1 MSRNAQAEQP
11 GLADADLPALFKAA
25 NRASLSGQHRFMW
38 FLGIGLVLNVLAA
51 LAGLFLTE
59 SGTDL
64 AAACAAMAFFL
75 AILAGIFVL
84 IDRPERAWYEG
95 RAAAES
101 AKTLAWLYAVGGGPF
116 SLLQE
121 GRADVLL
128 AERFQEILREIKDV
142 ALSLDEGEQLT
153 PAMQQ
158 LRGADLAARR
168 AAYGADRLENQRAW
182 YAAKASHNEKLVR
195 NWRLTILALQAAG
208 LTGAIL
214 KATGSVDINLL
225 GLLAAAAAG
234 AAAWLQAKE
243 HATLANAYG
252 IAAQELGVI
261 RMRLAKPSDEA
272 DWAAFVED
280 AEEAISREHT
290 LWLAR
295 RGARS
300 RP

>member
-1 MSRNAQAEQP
+1 
-11 GLADADLPALFKAA
+11 
-25 NRASLSGQHRFMW
+25 
-38 FLGIGLVLNVLAA
+38 
-51 LAGLFLTE
+51 
-59 SGTDL
+59 
-64 AAACAAMAFFL
+64 
-75 AILAGIFVL
+75 
-84 IDRPERAWYEG
+84 
-95 RAAAES
+95 
-101 AKTLAWLYAVGGGPF
+101 
-116 SLLQE
+116 
-121 GRADVLL
+121 
-128 AERFQEILREIKDV
+128 
-142 ALSLDEGEQLT
+142 
-153 PAMQQ
+153 MQQ

-182 YAAKASHNEKLVR
+182 YAAKASHNE
-195 NWRLTILALQAAG
+195 G

-290 LWLAR
+290 VWLAR